1 MSTTTTT
8 RRQRTLGGAP
18 AISAGLIAAGVW
30 LLMAWA
36 VLDYEQAQR
45 AVFVDVAAGI
55 TLTTLGLLSLRHADS
70 HRLWVAVAWAGT
82 VLTIAPFALQ
92 YGDIQTVLTA
102 YVNHAVI
109 GLIVL
114 AIGVWGAKKTST

>member
-1 MSTTTTT
+1 MSTIT
-8 RRQRTLGGAP
+8 RQRALAGAP
-18 AISAGLIAAGVW
+18 AVSAGLLAAGVW

-70 HRLWVAVAWAGT
+70 HRLWVLVAWAGA

-92 YGDIQTVLTA
+92 YGDIQTVLSA
-102 YVNHAVI
+102 YVNHAVV
-109 GLIVL
+109 GVIVL
-114 AIGVWGAKKTST
+114 AIGVWGAKKTSP